1 LHELES
7 DFFERRFRF
16 CKVHRALDVVALL
29 EAVQRLLRVNL
40 EKKKTKKTLFL
51 KQTKIMS

>member
-7 DFFERRFRF
+7 DFFERRFSF
-16 CKVHRALDVVALL
+16 CEVHRALDVVALL

-40 EKKKTKKTLFL
+40 EKEKTKK
-51 KQTKIMS
+51 